1 MKQLREA
8 PKDWP
13 LGNILWFAVLVW
25 FSSSLL
31 SQSAYMAIHG
41 LPYDAVSM
49 LESLGPFYY
58 VVVLLEVAMWGSLL
72 FMGWIKLSRARR
84 ASPRPP
90 SHQRKPPMSDVRFWS
105 KNDDFPF
112 STSDELK
119 KRQMKE

>member
-58 VVVLLEVAMWGSLL
+58 VVVLLEVAMWGGLL

-84 ASPRPP
+84 AEPTPVLTP
-90 SHQRKPPMSDVRFWS
+90 A
-105 KNDDFPF
+105 
-112 STSDELK
+112 
-119 KRQMKE
+119 